1 MNVDANEFCGVVLRL
16 AAEEQMYL
24 ERVFRSGVG
33 VGWLP
38 PYALY
43 PPLAP
48 PLPLV
53 SHAQHH
59 AHHALHDERDKE
71 LALQRERER
80 ERDR

>member
-1 MNVDANEFCGVVLRL
+1 
-16 AAEEQMYL
+16 MYL

-53 SHAQHH
+53 SHVS
-59 AHHALHDERDKE
+59 HALHDERDKE
-71 LALQRERER
+71 IALQRERDRERER
-80 ERDR
+80 ERER

>member
-1 MNVDANEFCGVVLRL
+1 MISFRSTRI

-53 SHAQHH
+53 HPH
-59 AHHALHDERDKE
+59 AHAHAHALHDERDKE
-71 LALQRERER
+71 IALQRERDRERER
-80 ERDR
+80 ERER